1 MARGVAPALA
11 SGNTVVVKPSELT
24 PLTALRF
31 ADLAA
36 EAGIPDGVVN
46 VVTGLGPDV
55 GAPLSRHPDV
65 KKLEFTG
72 GVNTGR
78 QVAVAAAERFASYST
93 ELGGKTPVLVFDDA
107 DLDAAVRGCAF
118 AAFIAA
124 GQTCVCGSRII
135 VQDTIYDDFVAGLV
149 EQAEAIRIG
158 DPADPAT
165 QMGPLI
171 SAAARDRAAAYT
183 QIARDEGAR
192 IVTGGT
198 TPELASPFDQGFFF
212 RPTIVADARND
223 MRCAQE
229 EIFGPV
235 IVVARFSDET
245 DALRQANDIPFGLGA
260 AVWTRDVARA
270 HRVAERIESGM
281 VWVNDHHRTSPS
293 MPWGGVKD
301 SGFGKQ
307 SGREA
312 YDTFTT
318 VKAIIVRTA
327 PDPVDWYGSD
337 EHDRLN

>member
-1 MARGVAPALA
+1 
-11 SGNTVVVKPSELT
+11 
-24 PLTALRF
+24 
-31 ADLAA
+31 
-36 EAGIPDGVVN
+36 
-46 VVTGLGPDV
+46 
-55 GAPLSRHPDV
+55 
-65 KKLEFTG
+65 
-72 GVNTGR
+72 
-78 QVAVAAAERFASYST
+78 
-93 ELGGKTPVLVFDDA
+93 
-107 DLDAAVRGCAF
+107 
-118 AAFIAA
+118 
-124 GQTCVCGSRII
+124 
-135 VQDTIYDDFVAGLV
+135 
-149 EQAEAIRIG
+149 
-158 DPADPAT
+158 
-165 QMGPLI
+165 
-171 SAAARDRAAAYT
+171 
-183 QIARDEGAR
+183 
-192 IVTGGT
+192 
-198 TPELASPFDQGFFF
+198 
-212 RPTIVADARND
+212 